1 MEDNNRRD
9 TVIVEKERAS
19 NPIGWIV
26 GLILVI
32 LLVVAF
38 FYYGGF
44 GLFGGN
50 TNGGGTV
57 NLNVPDNVKV
67 ETSTGQ

>member
-19 NPIGWIV
+19 NPLGWII

-50 TNGGGTV
+50 TV
-57 NLNVPDNVKV
+57 NLNVPDSVNVQ
-67 ETSTGQ
+67 TTPAQ